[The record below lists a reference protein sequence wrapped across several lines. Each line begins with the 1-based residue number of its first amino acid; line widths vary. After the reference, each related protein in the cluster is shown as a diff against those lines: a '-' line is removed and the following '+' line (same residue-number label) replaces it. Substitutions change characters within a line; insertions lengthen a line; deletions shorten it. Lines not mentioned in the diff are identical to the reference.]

1 MFKVS
6 FKCRND
12 IDKVSRKI
20 SICNFAS
27 NKTCTYHVILRFKSI
42 CSRIKRKKDIF
53 LKNQTKIYA
62 KLTFLFTVGRKGLY
76 FCLFYSFV
84 CSFWF
89 NVFFVFR
96 NKNHQRV
103 ISLSVFI
110 LKIRKRVMFLWLRK
124 QRKFVRNFPSQFWRN
139 YSSYTILINM
149 YMCQ

>member
-42 CSRIKRKKDIF
+42 CGRIKRKKDIF
-53 LKNQTKIYA
+53 LKNQIKIYA

-124 QRKFVRNFPSQFWRN
+124 QRKGTIYSYVTSRPSFGE
-139 YSSYTILINM
+139 TIHLTQ
-149 YMCQ
+149 Y

>member
-42 CSRIKRKKDIF
+42 CGRIKRKKDIF
-53 LKNQTKIYA
+53 LKNQIKIYA

-124 QRKFVRNFPSQFWRN
+124 QRKVRNFPSQFWKN